1 MKEIIEVEIK
11 ILKKGDKILGLWE
24 NRLLV
29 QHKDGSA
36 EFFLLEID
44 ENGLP
49 RVKNQSWKITEGHGE
64 IHIEKYNVNKD
75 GEKTPSDDSVK
86 VITF

>member
-1 MKEIIEVEIK
+1 MGDHIEVEIK
-11 ILKKGDKILGLWE
+11 ILKKGDKVIGLWE
-24 NRLLV
+24 NRLLI

-44 ENGLP
+44 ENGFP
-49 RVKNQSWKITEGHGE
+49 RINDQTWKITEGHGE
-64 IHIEKYNVNKD
+64 IHIEKFDVNND
-75 GEKTPSDDSVK
+75 GKKTPSDDSVK